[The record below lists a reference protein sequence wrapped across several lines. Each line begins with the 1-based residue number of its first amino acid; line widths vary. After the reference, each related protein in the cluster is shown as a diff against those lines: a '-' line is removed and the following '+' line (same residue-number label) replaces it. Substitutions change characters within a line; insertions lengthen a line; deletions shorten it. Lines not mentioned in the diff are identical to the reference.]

1 MIVMIGEDAIYPHP
15 SPAVLREQLLAAQG
29 LALRL
34 REHLRVV
41 KQRQIWVVGDAT
53 VVLEEV
59 LLYFGLSV

>member
-1 MIVMIGEDAIYPHP
+1 MIREDAIHLRP
-15 SPAVLREQLLAAQG
+15 SPAVLREQLFAARG

-41 KQRQIWVVGDAT
+41 KQRQIWVVGDAA

-59 LLYFGLSV
+59 L